1 MSADLVREGGVS
13 ESPWVPPSN
22 RPAMSDLRGI
32 IVCMGKKASEG
43 TRRTYKYR
51 FYPSPAQATFLG
63 RSFGATRFVWNKS
76 LGIRTAAYAFD
87 GTRLCGEDLIN
98 MLPAWKKDPD
108 LAWLGE
114 MSSVVLQQALRDQ
127 DRAFTNFFDSCTGKR
142 NGPKMR
148 YPRFKTRNSRKSL
161 RYTKQGFT
169 YKDGEI
175 RLAKMLDEP
184 LGIVWSR
191 PLPAGVT
198 PSSVTVSCDAA
209 GRWFI
214 SILCEEIITP
224 LVKTEK
230 TVGVDA
236 GLKTFALYSDG
247 ERAPHPKLLARKAAR
262 LTRYQ
267 RVASRRKPKPG
278 KEASWTYVK
287 AKIRVAKQHVKV
299 ADARRDFLQK
309 ITTDLVTRFD
319 VVVIED
325 LHIAGMKRN
334 RHLAKAIS
342 DSGWGEFRTLLEYKT
357 QWYGKRLIVIDRWHP
372 SSKLCSTPEC
382 GGKNNH
388 LKLSDRTWVC
398 NNCGTLHDRDLNAA
412 KNILAA
418 GLAVVQRE
426 LDKACGEDI
435 RPKASPRVTARKSR
449 QTSVKQETTP
459 NAHAHA
465 RSSAA

>member
-1 MSADLVREGGVS
+1 MTGGNGRLSSVS
-13 ESPWVPPSN
+13 IRVPRWVPIWVVVLGRN
-22 RPAMSDLRGI
+22 
-32 IVCMGKKASEG
+32 G
-43 TRRTYKYR
+43 TRANRALALRT
-51 FYPSPAQATFLG
+51 QAYE
-63 RSFGATRFVWNKS
+63 SDGA
-76 LGIRTAAYAFD
+76 
-87 GTRLCGEDLIN
+87 RLSGEDMIN

-108 LAWLGE
+108 MAWLGE
-114 MSSVVLQQALRDQ
+114 ISSVVLQQALRDQ
-127 DRAFTNFFDSCTGKR
+127 DRAFKNFFDSCTGKR
-142 NGPKMR
+142 KGPRMR

-161 RYTKQGFT
+161 RYTKAGFT
-169 YKDGEI
+169 YTNGEI

-191 PLPAGVT
+191 PLPEGAA
-198 PSSVTVSCDAA
+198 PSSVTVSQDAA

-224 LVKTEK
+224 LTKTDK
-230 TVGVDA
+230 MVGVDLE
-236 GLKTFALYSDG
+236 LKTFAVYSDG
-247 ERAPHPKLLARKAAR
+247 EHIEHPKLLARKAAR
-262 LTRYQ
+262 LARYQ
-267 RVASRRKPKPG
+267 RSLARKQKG
-278 KEASWTYVK
+278 SSNRVK
-287 AKIRVAKQHVKV
+287 ARIRVAKQHVKL
-299 ADARRDFLQK
+299 ADARRDFLHK

-319 VVVIED
+319 VVVLED
-325 LHIAGMKRN
+325 LHVAGMKRN
-334 RHLAKAIS
+334 RHLAKSIS
-342 DSGWGEFRTLLEYKT
+342 DSGWGEFRTLIEYKT

-372 SSKLCSTPEC
+372 SSRLCSTPGC
-382 GGKNNH
+382 GWKNSH

-412 KNILAA
+412 KNIRAA

-465 RSSAA
+465 RASTA

>member
-1 MSADLVREGGVS
+1 
-13 ESPWVPPSN
+13 
-22 RPAMSDLRGI
+22 
-32 IVCMGKKASEG
+32 MGENVSEG
-43 TRRTYKYR
+43 TRRAHKYR

-87 GTRLCGEDLIN
+87 GTRLCGEDMIN
-98 MLPAWKKDPD
+98 MLPAWRKEPD

-114 MSSVVLQQALRDQ
+114 VSSVVLQQTLCNQ
-127 DRAFTNFFDSCTGKR
+127 DRAFKNFFDSCTGKR

-169 YKDGEI
+169 YVNGEI
-175 RLAKMLDEP
+175 RLAKMMDEP
-184 LGIVWSR
+184 LNIQWSR
-191 PLPAGVT
+191 PLPEGIE
-198 PSSVTVSCDAA
+198 PSSVTVSQDAA

-214 SILCEEIITP
+214 SILCEEIVTP

-230 TVGVDA
+230 TVGVA
-236 GLKTFALYSDG
+236 LGLKTFAVYSDG

-262 LTRYQ
+262 LARYQ

-278 KEASWTYVK
+278 KEASRNYVK

-299 ADARRDFLQK
+299 ADARRDFLHTT
-309 ITTDLVTRFD
+309 TTDLVTRFD

-325 LHIAGMKRN
+325 LHVAGMKRN
-334 RHLAKAIS
+334 RHLGKAIS

-372 SSKLCSTPEC
+372 SSKLCSTPGC
-382 GGKNNH
+382 GWKNSH
-388 LKLSDRTWVC
+388 LKLSERSWTC
-398 NNCGTLHDRDLNAA
+398 SGCGTLHDRDL
-412 KNILAA
+412 
-418 GLAVVQRE
+418 
-426 LDKACGEDI
+426 KAL
-435 RPKASPRVTARKSR
+435 RK
-449 QTSVKQETTP
+449 
-459 NAHAHA
+459 
-465 RSSAA
+465 

>member
-32 IVCMGKKASEG
+32 IACMGKKVSDGRKRAF
-43 TRRTYKYR
+43 KYR

-63 RSFGATRFVWNKS
+63 RSFGAKRWVWNKS

-87 GTRLCGEDLIN
+87 GTRLCGEDMIN
-98 MLPAWKKDPD
+98 MLPAWRKEPD

-114 MSSVVLQQALRDQ
+114 VSSVVLQQALRDQ
-127 DRAFTNFFDSCTGKR
+127 DTAFKNFFASCAGKR

-169 YKDGEI
+169 YVNGEI

-191 PLPAGVT
+191 PLPEGVA
-198 PSSVTVSCDAA
+198 PSSVTVSQDAA

-230 TVGVDA
+230 TVGVDL
-236 GLKTFALYSDG
+236 GLKTFAVYSDG
-247 ERAPHPKLLARKAAR
+247 QHIEHPKLLARKAAR

-267 RVASRRKPKPG
+267 RSLARKQKG
-278 KEASWTYVK
+278 SSNRVK
-287 AKIRVAKQHVKV
+287 AKSRVAKQHVKV
-299 ADARRDFLQK
+299 ADARRDFLHK
-309 ITTDLVTRFD
+309 TTTDLVTRFD
-319 VVVIED
+319 VVVLED
-325 LHIAGMKRN
+325 LHVAGMKRN

-342 DSGWGEFRTLLEYKT
+342 DSGWGEFRTLIEYKT
-357 QWYGKRLIVIDRWHP
+357 QWYGKRFIVIDRWYP
-372 SSKLCSTPEC
+372 SSKLCSTPDC

-412 KNILAA
+412 KNIHAA

-435 RPKASPRVTARKSR
+435 RPKQSPRVTARKSR
-449 QTSVKQETTP
+449 LTSVKQETTP

-465 RSSAA
+465 RASAA

>member
-1 MSADLVREGGVS
+1 MNFSPVADRS
-13 ESPWVPPSN
+13 FPRPP
-22 RPAMSDLRGI
+22 MSDLRGI
-32 IVCMGKKASEG
+32 IVCMGKKVSDGRKRAF
-43 TRRTYKYR
+43 KYR

-87 GTRLCGEDLIN
+87 GTRLCGEDMIN
-98 MLPAWKKDPD
+98 MLPAWRKEPD
-108 LAWLGE
+108 MAWLGE
-114 MSSVVLQQALRDQ
+114 VSSVVLQQALRDQ

-169 YKDGEI
+169 YENGEI

-191 PLPAGVT
+191 PLPEGVT
-198 PSSVTVSCDAA
+198 PSSVTVSQDAA

-214 SILCEEIITP
+214 SILVEEIVTP

-230 TVGVDA
+230 TVGVDL
-236 GLKTFALYSDG
+236 GLKTFAVYSDG
-247 ERAPHPKLLARKAAR
+247 QHIEHPKLLARKAAR

-267 RVASRRKPKPG
+267 RSLARKQKG
-278 KEASWTYVK
+278 SSNRVK

-299 ADARRDFLQK
+299 ADARRDFLHK
-309 ITTDLVTRFD
+309 TTTDLVTRFD
-319 VVVIED
+319 VVVLED
-325 LHIAGMKRN
+325 LHVAGMKRN

-357 QWYGKRLIVIDRWHP
+357 QWYGKRIVVIDRWHP
-372 SSKLCSTPEC
+372 SSRLCSTPDC
-382 GGKNNH
+382 GWKNSK
-388 LKLSDRTWVC
+388 LKLSERSWTC
-398 NNCGTLHDRDLNAA
+398 LECGTLHDRDLNAA

-426 LDKACGEDI
+426 LDKACGEDV
-435 RPKASPRVTARKSR
+435 RPKPSPRVTPSNGR

-465 RSSAA
+465 RASAA

>member
-13 ESPWVPPSN
+13 ESPWVPPSH
-22 RPAMSDLRGI
+22 RPAMSDPRGI
-32 IVCMGKKASEG
+32 IVRMGKKASEG

-98 MLPAWKKDPD
+98 MLPAWRKDPD

-114 MSSVVLQQALRDQ
+114 ISSVVLQQTLRDQ
-127 DRAFTNFFDSCTGKR
+127 DRAFNNFFDSCTGKR
-142 NGPKMR
+142 RGPKMR

-169 YKDGEI
+169 YQNGEI
-175 RLAKMLDEP
+175 RLAKMMDEP
-184 LGIVWSR
+184 LNIVWSR
-191 PLPAGVT
+191 PLPEGVT
-198 PSSVTVSCDAA
+198 PSSVTVSQDAA

-224 LVKTEK
+224 LAKTEK
-230 TVGVDA
+230 TVGVDV
-236 GLKTFALYSDG
+236 GLKTFAVYSDG
-247 ERAPHPKLLARKAAR
+247 EHIEHPKLLARKAAR
-262 LTRYQ
+262 LARYQ
-267 RVASRRKPKPG
+267 RSLARKQKG
-278 KEASWTYVK
+278 SANRVK
-287 AKIRVAKQHVKV
+287 AKTRVAKQHVKV
-299 ADARRDFLQK
+299 ADARRDFLHK
-309 ITTDLVTRFD
+309 TTTDLVTRFD
-319 VVVIED
+319 VVVLED
-325 LHIAGMKRN
+325 LHVAGMKRN

-342 DSGWGEFRTLLEYKT
+342 DSGWGEFRTLIEYKT

-372 SSKLCSTPEC
+372 SSRLCSTPGC
-382 GGKNNH
+382 DGKNSK

-412 KNILAA
+412 KNIRAA

-426 LDKACGEDI
+426 LDKACGEDV
-435 RPKASPRVTARKSR
+435 RPKASPRVTPSNGR

-465 RSSAA
+465 RASAA